1 MSQNHLASVPDPS
14 INNRSAD
21 RQEPKLWQQPIRS
34 PEIQA
39 EVERIG
45 TIDPYVA
52 VGRDKDLFVCLNN
65 WRDRR
70 TCGRIMTVD
79 QLGLSKALDYY
90 TNQQTRRRGDLIRMP
105 APVAYIEVDDP
116 GNGKNIFLSILDFL
130 ANPVSCGN
138 PRDLRLRTWATIKKC
153 GVKILVVNYAD
164 LLLFSG
170 LNELMRIS
178 EKCGISV
185 VLCGTSRL
193 DEILD
198 AQHRKRYLPI
208 HNTFLNY
215 HRLNVLSMKEIPTVI
230 ESWENT
236 LGWSKPMYLATYEAI
251 VNSLNQLSNGQI
263 QPLYDLLKQITIWHL
278 DNPHVEINVNNIF
291 TSLTTVQAPQVGLE

>member
-1 MSQNHLASVPDPS
+1 
-14 INNRSAD
+14 
-21 RQEPKLWQQPIRS
+21 
-34 PEIQA
+34 
-39 EVERIG
+39 
-45 TIDPYVA
+45 
-52 VGRDKDLFVCLNN
+52 
-65 WRDRR
+65 
-70 TCGRIMTVD
+70 
-79 QLGLSKALDYY
+79 
-90 TNQQTRRRGDLIRMP
+90 
-105 APVAYIEVDDP
+105 
-116 GNGKNIFLSILDFL
+116 
-130 ANPVSCGN
+130 
-138 PRDLRLRTWATIKKC
+138 
-153 GVKILVVNYAD
+153 
-164 LLLFSG
+164 
-170 LNELMRIS
+170 MRIS

-185 VLCGTSRL
+185 ILCGTSRL